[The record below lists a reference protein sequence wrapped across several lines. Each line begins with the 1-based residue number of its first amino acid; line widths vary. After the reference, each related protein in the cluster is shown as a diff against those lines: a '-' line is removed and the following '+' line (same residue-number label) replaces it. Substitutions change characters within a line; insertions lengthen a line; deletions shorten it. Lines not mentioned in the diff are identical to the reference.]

1 MHRRGPLLAIALLV
15 MVASTSALAQKFIP
29 KSIQFRGDPEYTNDE
44 LIAAAGLKK
53 GVALSFDDMKAYTQ
67 RIMDTGV
74 FSNIAFKYDGQDL
87 IFTIAPST
95 DLYPIHLDNLP
106 LPTGE
111 DLETKLHGQLPL
123 FHGKVPA
130 EGGLAEA
137 VRASLEKM
145 LADEGLP
152 ATVVATDAADLV
164 THRVNAVIYSVTTP
178 PVQVSIAGV
187 TGVSDA
193 LANKVQVVIAASA
206 KFPFSTAD
214 SAGNLEKAVEQFY
227 GDQGYAAAKVQATRT
242 GNPAVA
248 SGAIIVPFS
257 LQIQEGRVYK
267 VASIQLPP
275 GTPVTQAEIDKA
287 LSPMVGG
294 PPQGVRVR
302 SVWQLIASRYRA
314 KGNLDCIVTPHAAF
328 NETDATVS
336 YTVDVDPGPVYHL
349 AFVKFDNVS
358 DQLRTLLI
366 HNWQML
372 PGDPFDESY
381 VANFLVIAQKQD
393 PILRQSLVGIKTK
406 FDVTADPNT
415 HEVNV
420 VIRLE
425 K

>member
-1 MHRRGPLLAIALLV
+1 MRRLIFLLV
-15 MVASTSALAQKFIP
+15 LALSALVASRPAEAQKFIP

-67 RIMDTGV
+67 RLMDTGV
-74 FSNIAFKYDGQDL
+74 FSNLAFKYDGQDL

-106 LPTGE
+106 LTPGE
-111 DLETKLHGQLPL
+111 DLEAKLHSQLPL

-130 EGGLAEA
+130 DGGLAEA
-137 VRASLEKM
+137 VRAALEKM

-152 ATVVATDAADLV
+152 ATVTATTAADLF
-164 THRVNAVIYSVTTP
+164 THKVNAVSYSITTP

-187 TGVSDA
+187 SGVSDA
-193 LANKVQVVIAASA
+193 LESKVQAVVAESA
-206 KFPFSTAD
+206 KFPFATAD
-214 SAGNLEKAVEQFY
+214 STGNLERAVEQFY

-242 GNPAVA
+242 GNPTVA

-275 GTPVTQAEIDKA
+275 GAPVTQSEIDKA
-287 LSPMVGG
+287 LSPTAGG

-302 SVWQLIASRYRA
+302 SVWQLIASRYHA
-314 KGNLDCIVTPHAAF
+314 KGNLDCKVTPHAAF
-328 NETDATVS
+328 NEADATVS

-381 VANFLVIAQKQD
+381 VANFLVTAQKQD
-393 PILRQSLVGIKTK
+393 PVLRQSLVGIKAK
-406 FDVTADPNT
+406 FDATADPNT
-415 HEVNV
+415 HEVNL